1 MGNIAII
8 APEGQSRGRSKL
20 TGISRSLAKRGGPR
34 WVVRTGESEDS
45 GEGEGSTWSK
55 LEMGGELGE
64 VKGLNRDVRSS
75 IRQIGGSLVL

>member
-45 GEGEGSTWSK
+45 GEGEGST
-55 LEMGGELGE
+55 
-64 VKGLNRDVRSS
+64 
-75 IRQIGGSLVL
+75 